1 MKRITFFILS
11 IFCLTACNNDLEKLD
26 QPDVAQ
32 QIELIMPD
40 AERVSVYSTATVNE
54 CRIETMW
61 VIVFD
66 GNTKLWAEEIIVSNI
81 AKNGQASQ
89 LLPQLKHKPVNNNKV
104 VCIANVNT
112 AVDTTTIA
120 FNGANGYGEINNVF
134 KIDAKKYYSGGD
146 AIPMYGEMT
155 WSDMSGASCTMTR
168 AVAKVQVQMGTSVS
182 DVTTKFSAE
191 SVTYRIYNSGN
202 AGRIKPDASFW
213 GASNPA
219 SPIPFTDQ
227 FNLVQ
232 KNGATEKQT
241 HAYIHEY
248 SSATRTGTT
257 GDVAV
262 LDNAFNANRQYII
275 LEKNNNPGTTF
286 YRLDF
291 YNSADKKFLDT
302 KRNHH
307 YLFTINKVRSEGY
320 TTLAHAQNNPGSN
333 IEYTIRID
341 DDSRFI
347 TSNGQYAIVSSV
359 DTAYVTTTGSQAI
372 TSARHIAEVALGAGI
387 INNVTAEAIGGGI
400 NASSLAATPA
410 GLILTG
416 SDKVFSVNVS
426 NITPG
431 IKGKIKFELGNI
443 THTVVIA
450 VK

>member
-26 QPDVAQ
+26 QPEVTP

-66 GNTKLWAEEIIVSNI
+66 GNTKLWAEEIAVSNI
-81 AKNGQASQ
+81 TKNGQASQ
-89 LLPQLKHKPVNNNKV
+89 LLPQLKHKPVNNNTI
-104 VCIANVNT
+104 VCIANMDALNLPADT
-112 AVDTTTIA
+112 ATLTPS
-120 FNGANGYGEINNVF
+120 NINSF
-134 KIDAKKYYSGGD
+134 FRLQTKKFYSGGD

-155 WSDMSGASCTMTR
+155 WSDMSGASCKMER

-320 TTLAHAQNNPGSN
+320 TTLAQAQNNPGSN
-333 IEYTIRID
+333 IEYTVRID
-341 DDSRFI
+341 DDFKYI
-347 TSNGQYAIVSSV
+347 TSNGQYAIVSSI
-359 DTAYVTTTGSQAI
+359 DTIKIPTTAQTNLTVGSIRYQPSSSMTTNIVTTVN
-372 TSARHIAEVALGAGI
+372 SA
-387 INNVTAEAIGGGI
+387 T
-400 NASSLAATPA
+400 ASSGFTLVAPAPTAGLDIVAPYDNRDIVISAPA
-410 GLILTG
+410 GTTSG
-416 SDKVFSVNVS
+416 TVTFK
-426 NITPG
+426 
-431 IKGKIKFELGNI
+431 LGNI
-443 THTVVIA
+443 THIIPIIRQA
-450 VK
+450 P